1 MSGFFIAKPFIGLV
15 FLAVMFTAY
24 RLRNEMI
31 ADIIVAILLTS
42 WIVGDTVVKA
52 ILLIDTNAD
61 ILEIIYYIFARPWV
75 YFYLF
80 TLSGILAKIYFSRY
94 YGVII
99 SKTGIALILLEVLII
114 SPVIAFKTNRFG
126 EELFY
131 AIYFGPG
138 FYLDITF
145 SILFYALYFKL
156 LSNTK
161 IDLKITPKND
171 PKDW

>member
-1 MSGFFIAKPFIGLV
+1 
-15 FLAVMFTAY
+15 
-24 RLRNEMI
+24 MI
-31 ADIIVAILLTS
+31 ADIIVILLTS

-99 SKTGIALILLEVLII
+99 SNRDRTYTIG
-114 SPVIAFKTNRFG
+114 SPYNFTSNR
-126 EELFY
+126 
-131 AIYFGPG
+131 I
-138 FYLDITF
+138 
-145 SILFYALYFKL
+145 
-156 LSNTK
+156 
-161 IDLKITPKND
+161 
-171 PKDW
+171 